1 MTRLLTAF
9 AAVLI
14 AACASAPRAPAFDPV
29 GTYDF
34 NADVQGSAMAGTL
47 VLRRT
52 DQGLAGSFST
62 PASGDITIESV
73 STDGRKLLLKAR
85 LPDGEV
91 TMNLD
96 FAADYRFTGNW
107 SLGAGMG
114 GSISGTRRPAGR

>member
-1 MTRLLTAF
+1 MTRVLTVF

-14 AACASAPRAPAFDPV
+14 TACASAPRAPAFDPV

-34 NADVQGSAMAGTL
+34 SADVQGTAMAGTL
-47 VLRRT
+47 QLRRT
-52 DQGLAGSFST
+52 DQGLTGSFST
-62 PASGDITIESV
+62 PASGEISLESV
-73 STDGRKLLLKAR
+73 TTEGRKLMLKAR

-96 FAADYRFTGNW
+96 FAADYRFTGDW
-107 SLGAGMG
+107 SLSAGMG